1 MLDSSDK
8 AVKAAYPGMAVTV
21 TGWKSLPSA
30 GDEVLQGTEADVK
43 KAITNRERKA
53 DLEAT
58 LEDLEAINEQRRVER
73 DRREGE
79 TAEEASGESVGH
91 HQVEQGP
98 KELRLVVK
106 GDVSGS
112 VEAVVDVLQCIGNKE
127 ACVKIVS
134 SGVGDVT
141 ESDVLRAQAAQG
153 KHLRFSWSAKGPV
166 NFHSPFRSHCG
177 FHCVSS
183 SFSRSPGEATLCPS
197 GLVEDHLLAD
207 RRYPLARDPTPSP
220 DHRD

>member
-21 TGWKSLPSA
+21 TGWKSLPNA
-30 GDEVLQGTEADVK
+30 GDEVLQGTETDVK
-43 KAITNRERKA
+43 RAIANRERKV

-58 LEDLEAINEQRRVER
+58 MEDLEAINEQRRLER
-73 DRREGE
+73 DRREAE
-79 TAEEASGESVGH
+79 VAEEASSESVSH
-91 HQVEQGP
+91 HQAEQGP

-112 VEAVVDVLQCIGNKE
+112 VEAVVDALQCIGNKE

-153 KHLRFSWSAKGPV
+153 KHL
-166 NFHSPFRSHCG
+166 SH
-177 FHCVSS
+177 
-183 SFSRSPGEATLCPS
+183 
-197 GLVEDHLLAD
+197 LVHEGCA
-207 RRYPLARDPTPSP
+207 
-220 DHRD
+220 

>member
-21 TGWKSLPSA
+21 TGWKSLPNA

-58 LEDLEAINEQRRVER
+58 MGDLEAINEQRRLER
-73 DRREGE
+73 DRREE
-79 TAEEASGESVGH
+79 AAEETSDGSATH
-91 HQVEQGP
+91 HQAEQGP

-112 VEAVVDVLQCIGNKE
+112 VEAVVDALQCIGNKE

-153 KHLRFSWSAKGPV
+153 KHLCFTQFTKGML
-166 NFHSPFRSHCG
+166 NFRSSCRSHCG
-177 FHCVSS
+177 FHCIDS
-183 SFSRSPGEATLCPS
+183 SFS
-197 GLVEDHLLAD
+197 
-207 RRYPLARDPTPSP
+207 
-220 DHRD
+220 